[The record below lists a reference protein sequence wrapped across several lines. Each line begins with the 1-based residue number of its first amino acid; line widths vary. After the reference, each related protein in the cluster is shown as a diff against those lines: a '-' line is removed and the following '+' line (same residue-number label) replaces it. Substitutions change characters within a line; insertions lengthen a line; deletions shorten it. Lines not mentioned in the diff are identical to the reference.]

1 MQISQPK
8 LVVTREQ
15 HPKLYHFLRHHP
27 EIFAV
32 FHNIEKDRPL
42 DMGVVLSNAD
52 SKDIAKVYI
61 ESLHLPLLMECDA
74 IRENENRACGF
85 ETLVSGME
93 YLAYDSVNMALVA
106 ADRAAALSKVVK
118 PTDNRQNALFCFYH
132 GLDESVPVS
141 KTLIARIRELVL
153 EHSSNPG
160 KAEPGDEGVSFD
172 LIISARI
179 SKNDTSN

>member
-27 EIFAV
+27 EIFEV

-42 DMGVVLSNAD
+42 DMGVILSSGD
-52 SKDIAKVYI
+52 SKDIVKVYI
-61 ESLHLPLLMECDA
+61 ESLHLPLLMECNA
-74 IRENENRACGF
+74 IRENENRQCGF

-93 YLAYDSVNMALVA
+93 YLAYDSVNMATVA

-118 PTDNRQNALFCFYH
+118 PTDNRQNALFCYYH
-132 GLDESVPVS
+132 GLEESVPAS
-141 KTLIARIRELVL
+141 KSLLDRMRGLIL
-153 EHSSNPG
+153 EHASNPG
-160 KAEPGDEGVSFD
+160 KAEPGDEGMSFD
-172 LIISARI
+172 MIISARI
-179 SKNDTSN
+179 SKYEPSK